1 MLLSTVCAAVVNT
14 PLNHSV
20 VFVKHK
26 DVVLTSD
33 YWRIVVNFDLS
44 AYEDA
49 TTILREDLFRVKE
62 IAKRSTQI
70 GELRQLETILA
81 SMENKLRDLR
91 DFLPKVDRRRG
102 LINAGGS
109 ILKVLFGTATV
120 MDLAELHDAIDVM
133 QRKEDTIVHSLN
145 QQVTY
150 LKQLDDTVKFN

>member
-1 MLLSTVCAAVVNT
+1 LLLNTVRADVVNT

-20 VFVKHK
+20 LFVKHK

-91 DFLPKVDRRRG
+91 DFLNKVDRRRG

-120 MDLAELHDAIDVM
+120 MDLAELHDAIEEM

-145 QQVTY
+145 
-150 LKQLDDTVKFN
+150 